1 MLNLSSTSAL
11 QAMPGLAHAG
21 MAVRVA
27 TGLQLLTVMLLGL
40 MAGFFF
46 AFAVDVAPAMAQLD
60 AASYISTQ
68 QWINKVVRNALFG
81 GVYFGSAW
89 LPFGVVL
96 AWLLAGQGRRAL
108 LWAGVALLYFAAVF
122 WLTRSINIPINDA
135 MAQWSAIAPPA
146 DWQLLRERWNEANAW
161 RAAASALCFAASLL
175 LLRWPLLRG

>member
-1 MLNLSSTSAL
+1 MNPSSTLAP
-11 QAMPGLAHAG
+11 QAMPRLNHVGLSVH
-21 MAVRVA
+21 VA
-27 TGLQLLTVMLLGL
+27 LGLELLTVLLLGL

-46 AFAVDVAPAMAQLD
+46 AFAVDVAPAMARLD

-96 AWLLAGQGRRAL
+96 MWTMAGQRRRAL

-135 MAQWSAIAPPA
+135 IAQWSAIAPPA
-146 DWQLLRERWNEANAW
+146 DWQQLRARWNEANTW
-161 RAAASALCFAASLL
+161 RAVASALCFAASLL
-175 LLRWPLLRG
+175 LLRWPLRRA